1 MNFFKK
7 DNKLFPAIQPFDSG
21 FIKKGLEEETYA
33 VDVATDGEEGLL
45 LGEQNQYDLII
56 LDLMLPKIDGLEVLS
71 TLRDQKIETPILLL
85 TAKDSVEDKV
95 NGLNLGADDY
105 LTKPFS
111 FTELL
116 ARVQALIRRS
126 SHTTE
131 PTRLECGDLRMDLL
145 TRDVFI
151 GEIKVELQPKEFSLL
166 EYLIRQQGR
175 VVTKTMIL
183 EHIWNYHF
191 DPQTNVVD
199 VLVSRL
205 RNKVDPEKK
214 RIHTMRGIGYV
225 LKPH

>member
-1 MNFFKK
+1 
-7 DNKLFPAIQPFDSG
+7 
-21 FIKKGLEEETYA
+21 
-33 VDVATDGEEGLL
+33 
-45 LGEQNQYDLII
+45 
-56 LDLMLPKIDGLEVLS
+56 
-71 TLRDQKIETPILLL
+71 
-85 TAKDSVEDKV
+85 
-95 NGLNLGADDY
+95 
-105 LTKPFS
+105 
-111 FTELL
+111 
-116 ARVQALIRRS
+116 
-126 SHTTE
+126 
-131 PTRLECGDLRMDLL
+131 MDLL
-145 TRDVFI
+145 TRDVFV

-205 RNKVDPEKK
+205 RNKVDPEKQ